1 MKETYRE
8 ILNKIVEYDS
18 IVIARH
24 IGADPDALGSQLGLK
39 ELINEL
45 YPEKKVYA
53 VGTIASKFRF
63 MGSTDRIDNVNC
75 DNSLL
80 IVLDTPDI
88 KRIEGIDDVKK
99 FNYIIKIDHHPVVD
113 VYADIELID
122 NTSSSA
128 SQIVL
133 DMIFDLELELSSE
146 VASRLYLGIVSD
158 TDRFL
163 HDCTTYKTLEL
174 VSKLV
179 KITGIN
185 LTNLYETYYMRP
197 LSEIRFQGYIYEN
210 MTVTSNGL
218 GYIKISDKIMKDFGV
233 DAASAGNMINN
244 LKYVN
249 EVIVWVFL
257 SEDVKYNLIRANI
270 RSRGPFINDVAIS
283 HGGGGHKY
291 ASGVR
296 FNSWEDADKLI
307 SDLDNLLIE
316 YKKED
321 K

>member
-1 MKETYRE
+1 MRETYSK
-8 ILNKIVEYDS
+8 ILNKIVEYNS

-24 IGADPDALGSQLGLK
+24 IGADPDALGSQFGLK
-39 ELINEL
+39 QLINEL
-45 YPEKKVYA
+45 YPDKKVYA

-63 MGSTDRIDNVNC
+63 MGSTDKIDGV
-75 DNSLL
+75 DFSKSLL
-80 IVLDTPDI
+80 IVLDVPDL
-88 KRIEGIDDVKK
+88 KRIEGIDDVEK
-99 FNYIIKIDHHPVVD
+99 FDYIIKIDHHPVVD

-122 NTSSSA
+122 NTASSA

-133 DMIFDLELELSSE
+133 DMIFNLELELSSE
-146 VASRLYLGIVSD
+146 VASKLYLGIVSD

-179 KITGIN
+179 KTTNIN
-185 LTNLYETYYMRP
+185 LTSLYESYYMRP
-197 LSEIRFQGYIYEN
+197 LSEVRFQGYIYEN
-210 MTVTSNGL
+210 MIVSPNGL
-218 GYIKISDKIMKDFGV
+218 GYIKISDKTMKEFGV

-249 EVIVWVFL
+249 EIIVWVFL
-257 SEDVKYNLIRANI
+257 SEDVKSNIIRANI
-270 RSRGPFINDVAIS
+270 RSRGPFINEVAIK

-296 FNSWEDADKLI
+296 LNSWEDADKLI
-307 SDLDNLLIE
+307 SDLDNLVME
-316 YKKED
+316 YKNNK
-321 K
+321 

>member
-1 MKETYRE
+1 MRETYSK
-8 ILNKIVEYDS
+8 ILNKIVEYNS

-24 IGADPDALGSQLGLK
+24 IGADPDALGSQFGLK
-39 ELINEL
+39 KLINEL
-45 YPEKKVYA
+45 YPDKKVYA

-63 MGSTDRIDNVNC
+63 MGSTDKIDGVDANK
-75 DNSLL
+75 SLL
-80 IVLDTPDI
+80 IVLDVPDI
-88 KRIEGIDDVKK
+88 KRIEGIDDAKR
-99 FNYIIKIDHHPVVD
+99 FDYIIKIDHHPVVD

-122 NTSSSA
+122 NTASSA

-133 DMIFDLELELSSE
+133 DMIFSLGLKLSSD
-146 VASRLYLGIVSD
+146 VASKLYLGIVSD

-174 VSKLV
+174 VSRLV
-179 KITGIN
+179 KETGIN

-210 MTVTSNGL
+210 MIVSPNGL
-218 GYIKISDKIMKDFGV
+218 GYIKISDKTMKEFGV

-249 EVIVWVFL
+249 EIIVWVFL
-257 SEDVKYNLIRANI
+257 SEDVKSNIIRANI
-270 RSRGPFINDVAIS
+270 RSRGPYINEVAIS

-296 FNSWEDADKLI
+296 LNSWEDADKLI

-316 YKKED
+316 YKKM
-321 K
+321 

>member
-1 MKETYRE
+1 MRETYSK
-8 ILNKIVEYDS
+8 ILNKIVEYNS

-24 IGADPDALGSQLGLK
+24 IGADPDALGSQFGLK
-39 ELINEL
+39 QLINEL
-45 YPEKKVYA
+45 YPDKKVYA

-63 MGSTDRIDNVNC
+63 MGSTDKIDGV
-75 DNSLL
+75 DFSKSLL
-80 IVLDTPDI
+80 IVLDVPDL

-99 FNYIIKIDHHPVVD
+99 FDYIIKIDHHPVVD

-122 NTSSSA
+122 NTASSA

-133 DMIFDLELELSSE
+133 DMIFNLELELSSE
-146 VASRLYLGIVSD
+146 VASKLYLGIVSD

-179 KITGIN
+179 KTTNIN
-185 LTNLYETYYMRP
+185 LTSLYESYYMRP
-197 LSEIRFQGYIYEN
+197 LSEVRFQGYIYEN
-210 MTVTSNGL
+210 MIVSPNGL
-218 GYIKISDKIMKDFGV
+218 GYIKISDKTMKEFGV

-249 EVIVWVFL
+249 EIIVWVFL
-257 SEDVKYNLIRANI
+257 SEDVKSNIIRANI
-270 RSRGPFINDVAIS
+270 RSRGPFINEVAIK

-296 FNSWEDADKLI
+296 LNSWEDADKLI
-307 SDLDNLLIE
+307 SDLDNLVMD
-316 YKKED
+316 YKNNK
-321 K
+321 

>member
-1 MKETYRE
+1 MRETYSK
-8 ILNKIVEYDS
+8 ILNKIVEYNS

-24 IGADPDALGSQLGLK
+24 IGADPDALGSQFGLK
-39 ELINEL
+39 QLINEL
-45 YPEKKVYA
+45 YPDKKVYA

-63 MGSTDRIDNVNC
+63 MGSTDKTDGV
-75 DNSLL
+75 DFSKSLL
-80 IVLDTPDI
+80 IVLDVPDL
-88 KRIEGIDDVKK
+88 KRIEGIDDVEK
-99 FNYIIKIDHHPVVD
+99 FDYIIKIDHHPVVD

-122 NTSSSA
+122 ITASSA

-133 DMIFDLELELSSE
+133 DMIFNLELELSSE
-146 VASRLYLGIVSD
+146 VASKLYLGIVSD

-179 KITGIN
+179 KTTNIN
-185 LTNLYETYYMRP
+185 LTSLYESYYMRP
-197 LSEIRFQGYIYEN
+197 LNEVRFQGYIYEN
-210 MTVTSNGL
+210 MIVNSNGL
-218 GYIKISDKIMKDFGV
+218 GYIKISDKTMKEFGV

-249 EVIVWVFL
+249 EIIVWVFL
-257 SEDVKYNLIRANI
+257 SEDVKSNIIRANI
-270 RSRGPFINDVAIS
+270 RSRGPFINEVAIK

-296 FNSWEDADKLI
+296 LNSWEDADKLI
-307 SDLDNLLIE
+307 SDLDNLVME
-316 YKKED
+316 YKNNK
-321 K
+321 

>member
-1 MKETYRE
+1 MRETYSK
-8 ILNKIVEYDS
+8 ILNKIVDYNS

-39 ELINEL
+39 QLINEL
-45 YPEKKVYA
+45 YPDKKVYA

-63 MGSTDRIDNVNC
+63 MGSTDKTDGV
-75 DNSLL
+75 DFSKSLL
-80 IVLDTPDI
+80 IVLDVPDL
-88 KRIEGIDDVKK
+88 KRIEGIDDVEK
-99 FNYIIKIDHHPVVD
+99 FDYIIKIDHHPVVD

-122 NTSSSA
+122 NTASSA

-133 DMIFDLELELSSE
+133 DMIFNLELELSSE
-146 VASRLYLGIVSD
+146 VASKLYLGIVSD

-179 KITGIN
+179 KTTNIN
-185 LTNLYETYYMRP
+185 LTSLYESYYMRP
-197 LSEIRFQGYIYEN
+197 LSEVRFQGYIYEN
-210 MTVTSNGL
+210 MIVSPNGL
-218 GYIKISDKIMKDFGV
+218 GYIKISDKTMKEFGV

-249 EVIVWVFL
+249 EIIVWVFL
-257 SEDVKYNLIRANI
+257 SEDVKSNIIRANI
-270 RSRGPFINDVAIS
+270 RSRGPFINEVAIK

-296 FNSWEDADKLI
+296 LNSWEDADKLI
-307 SDLDNLLIE
+307 SDLDNLVME
-316 YKKED
+316 YKNNK
-321 K
+321 

>member
-1 MKETYRE
+1 MRETYSK
-8 ILNKIVEYDS
+8 ILNKIVEYNS

-24 IGADPDALGSQLGLK
+24 IGADPDALGSQFGLK
-39 ELINEL
+39 QLINEL
-45 YPEKKVYA
+45 YPDKKVYA

-63 MGSTDRIDNVNC
+63 MGSTDKIDGV
-75 DNSLL
+75 DFSKSLL
-80 IVLDTPDI
+80 IVLDVPDL

-99 FNYIIKIDHHPVVD
+99 FDYIIKIDRHPVVD

-122 NTSSSA
+122 ITASSA

-133 DMIFDLELELSSE
+133 DMIFNLELELSSE
-146 VASRLYLGIVSD
+146 VASKLYLGIVSD

-179 KITGIN
+179 KTTNIN
-185 LTNLYETYYMRP
+185 LTSLYESYYMRP
-197 LSEIRFQGYIYEN
+197 LNEVRFQGYIYEN
-210 MTVTSNGL
+210 MIVNSNGL
-218 GYIKISDKIMKDFGV
+218 GYIKINDKVMKEFGV

-249 EVIVWVFL
+249 EIIVWVFL
-257 SEDVKYNLIRANI
+257 SEDVKSNIIRANI
-270 RSRGPFINDVAIS
+270 RSRGPFINEVAIK

-296 FNSWEDADKLI
+296 LNSWEDADKLI
-307 SDLDNLLIE
+307 SDLDNLVME
-316 YKKED
+316 YKNNK
-321 K
+321 

>member
-1 MKETYRE
+1 MRETYSK
-8 ILNKIVEYDS
+8 ILNKIVDYNS

-24 IGADPDALGSQLGLK
+24 IGADPDALGSQFGLK
-39 ELINEL
+39 QLINEL
-45 YPEKKVYA
+45 YPDKKVYA

-63 MGSTDRIDNVNC
+63 MGSTDKIDGV
-75 DNSLL
+75 DFSKSLL
-80 IVLDTPDI
+80 IVLDVPDL

-99 FNYIIKIDHHPVVD
+99 FDYIIKIDHHPVVD

-122 NTSSSA
+122 NTASSA

-133 DMIFDLELELSSE
+133 DMIFNLELELSSE
-146 VASRLYLGIVSD
+146 VASKLYLGIVSD

-179 KITGIN
+179 KTTNIN
-185 LTNLYETYYMRP
+185 LTSLYESYYMRP
-197 LSEIRFQGYIYEN
+197 LSEVRFQGYIYEN
-210 MTVTSNGL
+210 MIVSPNGL
-218 GYIKISDKIMKDFGV
+218 GYIKISDKVMKEFGV

-249 EVIVWVFL
+249 EIIVWVFL
-257 SEDVKYNLIRANI
+257 SEDVKSNIIRANI
-270 RSRGPFINDVAIS
+270 RSRGPFINEVAIK

-296 FNSWEDADKLI
+296 LNSWEDADKLI
-307 SDLDNLLIE
+307 SDLDNLVME
-316 YKKED
+316 YKNNK
-321 K
+321 

>member
-1 MKETYRE
+1 MRE
-8 ILNKIVEYDS
+8 IYSKILNKIVEYNS

-24 IGADPDALGSQLGLK
+24 IGADPDALGSQFGLK
-39 ELINEL
+39 QLINEL
-45 YPEKKVYA
+45 YPDKKVYA

-63 MGSTDRIDNVNC
+63 MGSTDKIDGV
-75 DNSLL
+75 DFSKSLL
-80 IVLDTPDI
+80 IVLDVPDL
-88 KRIEGIDDVKK
+88 KRIEGIDDVEK
-99 FNYIIKIDHHPVVD
+99 FDYIIKIDHHPVVD

-122 NTSSSA
+122 ITASSA

-133 DMIFDLELELSSE
+133 DMIFNLELELSSE
-146 VASRLYLGIVSD
+146 VASKLYLGIVSD

-179 KITGIN
+179 KTTNIN
-185 LTNLYETYYMRP
+185 LTSLYESYYMRP
-197 LSEIRFQGYIYEN
+197 LNEVRFQGYIYEN
-210 MTVTSNGL
+210 MIVNSNGL
-218 GYIKISDKIMKDFGV
+218 GYIKISDKTMKEFGV

-249 EVIVWVFL
+249 EIIVWVFL
-257 SEDVKYNLIRANI
+257 SEDVKSNIIRANI
-270 RSRGPFINDVAIS
+270 RSRGPFINEVAIK

-296 FNSWEDADKLI
+296 LNSWEDADKLI
-307 SDLDNLLIE
+307 SDLDNLVME
-316 YKKED
+316 YKNNK
-321 K
+321 

>member
-1 MKETYRE
+1 MRETYSK
-8 ILNKIVEYDS
+8 ILNKIVEYNS

-24 IGADPDALGSQLGLK
+24 IGADPDALGSQFGLK
-39 ELINEL
+39 QLINEL
-45 YPEKKVYA
+45 YPDKKVYA

-63 MGSTDRIDNVNC
+63 MGSTDKIDGVDFNK
-75 DNSLL
+75 SLL
-80 IVLDTPDI
+80 IVLDVPDL

-99 FNYIIKIDHHPVVD
+99 FDYIIKIDHHPVVD

-122 NTSSSA
+122 ITASSA

-133 DMIFDLELELSSE
+133 DMIFNLELELSSE
-146 VASRLYLGIVSD
+146 VASKLYLGIVSD

-179 KITGIN
+179 KTTNIN
-185 LTNLYETYYMRP
+185 LTSLYESYYMRP
-197 LSEIRFQGYIYEN
+197 LNEVRFQGYIYEN
-210 MTVTSNGL
+210 MIVSPNGL
-218 GYIKISDKIMKDFGV
+218 GYIKISDKTMKEFGV

-249 EVIVWVFL
+249 EIIVWVFL
-257 SEDVKYNLIRANI
+257 SEDVKSNIIRANI
-270 RSRGPFINDVAIS
+270 RSRGPFINEVAIK

-296 FNSWEDADKLI
+296 LNSWEDADKLI
-307 SDLDNLLIE
+307 SDLDNLVME
-316 YKKED
+316 YKNNK
-321 K
+321 

>member
-1 MKETYRE
+1 MRETYSK
-8 ILNKIVEYDS
+8 ILNKIVDYNS

-24 IGADPDALGSQLGLK
+24 IGADSDALGSQFGLK
-39 ELINEL
+39 QLINEL
-45 YPEKKVYA
+45 YPDKKVYA

-63 MGSTDRIDNVNC
+63 MGSTDKIDGV
-75 DNSLL
+75 DFSKSLL
-80 IVLDTPDI
+80 IVLDVPDL
-88 KRIEGIDDVKK
+88 KRIEGIYDVEK
-99 FNYIIKIDHHPVVD
+99 FDYIIKIDHHPVVD

-122 NTSSSA
+122 NTASSA

-133 DMIFDLELELSSE
+133 DMIFNLELELSSE
-146 VASRLYLGIVSD
+146 VASKLYLGIVSD

-179 KITGIN
+179 KTTNIN
-185 LTNLYETYYMRP
+185 LTSLYESYYMRP
-197 LSEIRFQGYIYEN
+197 LSEVRFQGYIYEN
-210 MTVTSNGL
+210 MIVSPNGL
-218 GYIKISDKIMKDFGV
+218 GYIKISDKVMKEFGV

-249 EVIVWVFL
+249 EIIVWVFL
-257 SEDVKYNLIRANI
+257 SEDVKSNIIRANI
-270 RSRGPFINDVAIS
+270 RSRGPFINEVAIK

-296 FNSWEDADKLI
+296 LNSWEDADKLI
-307 SDLDNLLIE
+307 SDLDNLVMD
-316 YKKED
+316 YKNNK
-321 K
+321 

>member
-1 MKETYRE
+1 MRETYSK
-8 ILNKIVEYDS
+8 ILNKIVEYNS

-24 IGADPDALGSQLGLK
+24 IGADPDALGSQFGLK
-39 ELINEL
+39 QLINEL
-45 YPEKKVYA
+45 YPDKKVYA

-63 MGSTDRIDNVNC
+63 MGSTDKIDGV
-75 DNSLL
+75 DFSKSLL
-80 IVLDTPDI
+80 IVLDVPDL
-88 KRIEGIDDVKK
+88 KRIEGIDDVEK
-99 FNYIIKIDHHPVVD
+99 FDYIIKIDHHPVVD

-122 NTSSSA
+122 ITASSA

-133 DMIFDLELELSSE
+133 DMIFNLELELSSE
-146 VASRLYLGIVSD
+146 VASKLYLGIVSD

-179 KITGIN
+179 KTTNIN
-185 LTNLYETYYMRP
+185 LTSLYESYYMRP
-197 LSEIRFQGYIYEN
+197 LSEVRFQGYIYEN
-210 MTVTSNGL
+210 MIVSPNGL
-218 GYIKISDKIMKDFGV
+218 GYIKISDKTMKEFGV

-249 EVIVWVFL
+249 EIIVWVFL
-257 SEDVKYNLIRANI
+257 SEDVKSNIIRANI
-270 RSRGPFINDVAIS
+270 RSRGPFINEVAIK

-296 FNSWEDADKLI
+296 LNSWEDADKLI
-307 SDLDNLLIE
+307 SDLDNLVME
-316 YKKED
+316 YKNNK
-321 K
+321 

>member
-1 MKETYRE
+1 MRETYSK
-8 ILNKIVEYDS
+8 ILSKIVEYNS

-24 IGADPDALGSQLGLK
+24 IGADPDALGSQFGLK
-39 ELINEL
+39 QLINEL
-45 YPEKKVYA
+45 YPDKKVYA

-63 MGSTDRIDNVNC
+63 MGSTDKTDGV
-75 DNSLL
+75 DFSKSLL
-80 IVLDTPDI
+80 IVLDVPDL

-99 FNYIIKIDHHPVVD
+99 FDYIIKIDHHPVVD

-122 NTSSSA
+122 NTASSA

-133 DMIFDLELELSSE
+133 DMIFNLELELSSE
-146 VASRLYLGIVSD
+146 VASKLYLGIVSD

-179 KITGIN
+179 KTTNIN
-185 LTNLYETYYMRP
+185 LTSLYESYYMRP
-197 LSEIRFQGYIYEN
+197 LSEVRFQGYIYEN
-210 MTVTSNGL
+210 MIVNSNGL
-218 GYIKISDKIMKDFGV
+218 GYIKISDKVMKEFGV

-249 EVIVWVFL
+249 EIIVWVFL
-257 SEDVKYNLIRANI
+257 SEDVKSNIIRANI
-270 RSRGPFINDVAIS
+270 RSRGPFINEVAIK

-296 FNSWEDADKLI
+296 LNSWEDADKLI
-307 SDLDNLLIE
+307 SDLDNLVME
-316 YKKED
+316 YKNNK
-321 K
+321 

>member
-1 MKETYRE
+1 MRETYSK
-8 ILNKIVEYDS
+8 ILNKIVEYNS

-24 IGADPDALGSQLGLK
+24 IGADPDALGSQFGLK
-39 ELINEL
+39 QLINEL
-45 YPEKKVYA
+45 YPGKKVYA

-63 MGSTDRIDNVNC
+63 MGSTDKIDGV
-75 DNSLL
+75 DFSKSLL
-80 IVLDTPDI
+80 IVLDVPDL

-99 FNYIIKIDHHPVVD
+99 FDYIIKIDHHPVVD

-122 NTSSSA
+122 ITASSA

-133 DMIFDLELELSSE
+133 DMIFNLELELSSE
-146 VASRLYLGIVSD
+146 VASKLYLGIVSD

-179 KITGIN
+179 KTTNIN
-185 LTNLYETYYMRP
+185 LTSLYESYYMRP
-197 LSEIRFQGYIYEN
+197 LNEVRFQGYIYEN
-210 MTVTSNGL
+210 MIVNSNGL
-218 GYIKISDKIMKDFGV
+218 GYIKISDKTMKEFGV

-249 EVIVWVFL
+249 EIIVWVFL
-257 SEDVKYNLIRANI
+257 SEDVKSNIIRANI
-270 RSRGPFINDVAIS
+270 RSRGPFINEVAIK

-296 FNSWEDADKLI
+296 LNSWEDADKLI
-307 SDLDNLLIE
+307 SDLDNLVME
-316 YKKED
+316 YKNNK
-321 K
+321 

>member
-1 MKETYRE
+1 MRETYSK
-8 ILNKIVEYDS
+8 ILNKIVDYNS

-39 ELINEL
+39 QLINEL
-45 YPEKKVYA
+45 YPDKKVYA

-63 MGSTDRIDNVNC
+63 MGSTDKTDGV
-75 DNSLL
+75 DFSKSLL
-80 IVLDTPDI
+80 IVLDVPDL
-88 KRIEGIDDVKK
+88 KRIEGIDDVEK
-99 FNYIIKIDHHPVVD
+99 FDYIIKIDHHPVVD

-122 NTSSSA
+122 NTASSA

-133 DMIFDLELELSSE
+133 DMIFNLELKLSSE
-146 VASRLYLGIVSD
+146 VASKLYLGIVSD

-179 KITGIN
+179 KTTNIN
-185 LTNLYETYYMRP
+185 LTSLYESYYMRP
-197 LSEIRFQGYIYEN
+197 LSEVRFQGYIYEN
-210 MTVTSNGL
+210 MIVNSNGL
-218 GYIKISDKIMKDFGV
+218 GYIKISDKVMKEFGV

-249 EVIVWVFL
+249 EIIVWVFL
-257 SEDVKYNLIRANI
+257 SEDVKSNIIRANI
-270 RSRGPFINDVAIS
+270 RSRGPFINEVAIK

-296 FNSWEDADKLI
+296 LNSWEDADKLI
-307 SDLDNLLIE
+307 SDLDNLVME
-316 YKKED
+316 YKNNK
-321 K
+321 

>member
-1 MKETYRE
+1 MRETYSK
-8 ILNKIVEYDS
+8 ILNKIVEYNS

-24 IGADPDALGSQLGLK
+24 IGADPDALGSQFGLK
-39 ELINEL
+39 QLINEL
-45 YPEKKVYA
+45 YPDKKVYA

-63 MGSTDRIDNVNC
+63 MGSTDKIDGV
-75 DNSLL
+75 DFSKSLL
-80 IVLDTPDI
+80 IVLDVPDL
-88 KRIEGIDDVKK
+88 KRIEGIDDVEK
-99 FNYIIKIDHHPVVD
+99 FDYIIKIDHHPVVD

-122 NTSSSA
+122 ITASSA

-133 DMIFDLELELSSE
+133 DMIFNLELELSSE
-146 VASRLYLGIVSD
+146 VASKLYLGIVSD

-179 KITGIN
+179 KTTNIN
-185 LTNLYETYYMRP
+185 LTSLYESYYMRP
-197 LSEIRFQGYIYEN
+197 LSEVRFQGYIYEN
-210 MTVTSNGL
+210 MIVSPNGL
-218 GYIKISDKIMKDFGV
+218 GYIKISDKVMKEFGV

-249 EVIVWVFL
+249 EIIVWVFL
-257 SEDVKYNLIRANI
+257 SEDVKSNIIRANI
-270 RSRGPFINDVAIS
+270 RSRGPFINEVAIK

-296 FNSWEDADKLI
+296 LNSWEDADKLI
-307 SDLDNLLIE
+307 SDLDNLVME
-316 YKKED
+316 YKNNK
-321 K
+321 

>member
-1 MKETYRE
+1 MRETYSK
-8 ILNKIVEYDS
+8 ILNKIVEYNS

-24 IGADPDALGSQLGLK
+24 IGADPDALGSQFGLK
-39 ELINEL
+39 QLINEL
-45 YPEKKVYA
+45 YPDKKVYA

-63 MGSTDRIDNVNC
+63 MGSTDKIDGV
-75 DNSLL
+75 DFSKSLL
-80 IVLDTPDI
+80 IVLDVPDL

-99 FNYIIKIDHHPVVD
+99 FDYIIKIDHHPVVD

-122 NTSSSA
+122 ITASSA

-133 DMIFDLELELSSE
+133 DMIFNLELELSSE
-146 VASRLYLGIVSD
+146 VASKLYLGIVSD

-179 KITGIN
+179 KTTNIN
-185 LTNLYETYYMRP
+185 LTSLYESYYMRP
-197 LSEIRFQGYIYEN
+197 LSEVRFQGYIYEN
-210 MTVTSNGL
+210 MIVSPNGL
-218 GYIKISDKIMKDFGV
+218 GYIKISDKTMKEFGV

-249 EVIVWVFL
+249 EIIVWVFL
-257 SEDVKYNLIRANI
+257 SEDVKSNIIRANI
-270 RSRGPFINDVAIS
+270 RSRGPFINEVAIK

-296 FNSWEDADKLI
+296 LNSWEDADKLI
-307 SDLDNLLIE
+307 SDLDNLVME
-316 YKKED
+316 YKNNK
-321 K
+321 

>member
-1 MKETYRE
+1 MRETYSK
-8 ILNKIVEYDS
+8 ILNKIVEYNS

-24 IGADPDALGSQLGLK
+24 IGADPDALGSQFGLK
-39 ELINEL
+39 QLINEL
-45 YPEKKVYA
+45 YPDKKVYA

-63 MGSTDRIDNVNC
+63 MGSTDKTEGVDFSK
-75 DNSLL
+75 SLL
-80 IVLDTPDI
+80 IVLDVPDL

-99 FNYIIKIDHHPVVD
+99 FDYIIKIDHHPVVD

-122 NTSSSA
+122 ITASSA

-133 DMIFDLELELSSE
+133 DMIFNLELELSSE
-146 VASRLYLGIVSD
+146 VASKLYLGIVSD

-179 KITGIN
+179 KTTNIN
-185 LTNLYETYYMRP
+185 LTSLYESYYMRP
-197 LSEIRFQGYIYEN
+197 LNEVRFQGYIYEN
-210 MTVTSNGL
+210 MIVNSNGL
-218 GYIKISDKIMKDFGV
+218 GYIKISDKTMKEFGV

-249 EVIVWVFL
+249 EIIVWVFL
-257 SEDVKYNLIRANI
+257 SEDVKSNIIRANI
-270 RSRGPFINDVAIS
+270 RSRGPFINEVAIK

-296 FNSWEDADKLI
+296 LNSWEDADKLI
-307 SDLDNLLIE
+307 SDLDNLVME
-316 YKKED
+316 YKNNK
-321 K
+321 

>member
-1 MKETYRE
+1 MRETYSK
-8 ILNKIVEYDS
+8 ILNKIVEYNS

-24 IGADPDALGSQLGLK
+24 IGADPDALGSQFGLK
-39 ELINEL
+39 QLINEL
-45 YPEKKVYA
+45 YPDKKVYA

-63 MGSTDRIDNVNC
+63 MGSTDKIDGV
-75 DNSLL
+75 DFSKSLL
-80 IVLDTPDI
+80 IVLDVPDL

-99 FNYIIKIDHHPVVD
+99 FDYIIKIDHHPVVD

-122 NTSSSA
+122 ITASSA

-133 DMIFDLELELSSE
+133 DMIFNLELELSSE
-146 VASRLYLGIVSD
+146 VASKLYLGIVSD

-179 KITGIN
+179 KTTNIN
-185 LTNLYETYYMRP
+185 LTSLYESYYMRP
-197 LSEIRFQGYIYEN
+197 LSEVRFQGYIYEN
-210 MTVTSNGL
+210 MIVSPNGL
-218 GYIKISDKIMKDFGV
+218 GYIKISDKTMKEFGV

-249 EVIVWVFL
+249 EIIVWVFL
-257 SEDVKYNLIRANI
+257 SEDVKSNIIRANI
-270 RSRGPFINDVAIS
+270 RSRGPFINEVAIK

-296 FNSWEDADKLI
+296 LNSWEDADKLI
-307 SDLDNLLIE
+307 SDLDNLVME
-316 YKKED
+316 YKNK

>member
-1 MKETYRE
+1 MRETYSK
-8 ILNKIVEYDS
+8 ILNKIVEYNS

-24 IGADPDALGSQLGLK
+24 IGADPDALGSQFGLK
-39 ELINEL
+39 QLINEL
-45 YPEKKVYA
+45 YPGKKVYA

-63 MGSTDRIDNVNC
+63 MGSTDKIDGV
-75 DNSLL
+75 DFSKSLL
-80 IVLDTPDI
+80 IVLDVPDL

-99 FNYIIKIDHHPVVD
+99 FDYIIKIDHHPVVD

-122 NTSSSA
+122 ITASSA

-133 DMIFDLELELSSE
+133 DMIFNLELELSSE
-146 VASRLYLGIVSD
+146 VASKLYLGIVSD

-179 KITGIN
+179 KTTNIN
-185 LTNLYETYYMRP
+185 LTSLYEAYYMRP
-197 LSEIRFQGYIYEN
+197 LNEVRFQGYIYEN
-210 MTVTSNGL
+210 MIVNSNGL
-218 GYIKISDKIMKDFGV
+218 GYIKISDKTMKEFGV

-249 EVIVWVFL
+249 EIIVWVFL
-257 SEDVKYNLIRANI
+257 SEDVKSNIIRANI
-270 RSRGPFINDVAIS
+270 RSRGPFINEVAIK

-296 FNSWEDADKLI
+296 LNSWEDADKLI
-307 SDLDNLLIE
+307 SDLDNLVME
-316 YKKED
+316 YKNK

>member
-1 MKETYRE
+1 MRETYSK
-8 ILNKIVEYDS
+8 ILNKIVEYNS

-24 IGADPDALGSQLGLK
+24 IGADPDALGSQFGLK
-39 ELINEL
+39 QLINEL
-45 YPEKKVYA
+45 YPDKKVYA

-63 MGSTDRIDNVNC
+63 MGSTDKIDGV
-75 DNSLL
+75 DFSKSLL
-80 IVLDTPDI
+80 IVLDVPDL
-88 KRIEGIDDVKK
+88 KRIEGIDDVEK
-99 FNYIIKIDHHPVVD
+99 FDYIIKIDHHPVVD

-122 NTSSSA
+122 ITASSA

-133 DMIFDLELELSSE
+133 DMIFNLELELSSE
-146 VASRLYLGIVSD
+146 VASKLYLGIVSD

-179 KITGIN
+179 KTTNIN
-185 LTNLYETYYMRP
+185 LTSLYESYYMRP
-197 LSEIRFQGYIYEN
+197 LSEVRFQGYIYEN
-210 MTVTSNGL
+210 MIVSPNGL
-218 GYIKISDKIMKDFGV
+218 GYIKISDKTMKEFGV

-249 EVIVWVFL
+249 EIIVWVFL
-257 SEDVKYNLIRANI
+257 SEDVKSNIIRANI
-270 RSRGPFINDVAIS
+270 RSRGPFINEVAIK

-296 FNSWEDADKLI
+296 LNSWEDADKLI
-307 SDLDNLLIE
+307 SDLDNLVMK
-316 YKKED
+316 YKNK

>member
-1 MKETYRE
+1 MRETYSK
-8 ILNKIVEYDS
+8 ILNKIVDYNS

-24 IGADPDALGSQLGLK
+24 IGADPDALGSQFGLK
-39 ELINEL
+39 QLINEL
-45 YPEKKVYA
+45 YPDKKVYA

-63 MGSTDRIDNVNC
+63 MGSTDKIDGV
-75 DNSLL
+75 DFSKSLL
-80 IVLDTPDI
+80 IVLDVPDL

-99 FNYIIKIDHHPVVD
+99 FDYIIKIDHHPVVD

-122 NTSSSA
+122 NTASSA

-133 DMIFDLELELSSE
+133 DMIFNLELELSSE
-146 VASRLYLGIVSD
+146 VASKLYLGIVSD

-179 KITGIN
+179 KTTNIN
-185 LTNLYETYYMRP
+185 LTSLYEAYYMRP
-197 LSEIRFQGYIYEN
+197 LSEVRFQGYIYEN
-210 MTVTSNGL
+210 MIVNSNGL
-218 GYIKISDKIMKDFGV
+218 GYIKISDKTMKEFGV

-249 EVIVWVFL
+249 EIIVWVFL
-257 SEDVKYNLIRANI
+257 SEDVKSNIIRANI
-270 RSRGPFINDVAIS
+270 RSRGPFINEVAIK

-296 FNSWEDADKLI
+296 LNSWEDADKLI
-307 SDLDNLLIE
+307 SDLDNLVME
-316 YKKED
+316 YKNNK
-321 K
+321 